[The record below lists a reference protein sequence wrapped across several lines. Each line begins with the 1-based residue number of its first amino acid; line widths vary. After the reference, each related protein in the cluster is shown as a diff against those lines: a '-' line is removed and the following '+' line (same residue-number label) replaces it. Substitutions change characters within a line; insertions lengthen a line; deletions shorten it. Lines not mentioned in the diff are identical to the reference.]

1 MPAMVRRRY
10 APLLMALA
18 LAASGCSALAAEK
31 ESILDQ
37 ESLVIGVKG
46 DQPGLGLEVSEG
58 EFEGFDVDVATYIA
72 DHLGFEESDL
82 RFVEVPSAAREYV
95 LMKGEVPEEELPD
108 LEDEVIDA
116 LEVDE
121 VDMVIAT
128 YSITPARG
136 RMVNFAGP
144 YYVARQDIMVQA
156 GDDSIDDVRDLDG
169 TTICQGAG
177 SNSANRIVEGRGV
190 GADIE
195 EPPTYGEC
203 FDLLE
208 DGTID
213 AVSTDDLILAGFAL
227 DNPEAFRMVNA
238 PFTAER
244 YGVGLRQS
252 DVAGCEEVNRAIT
265 SMYRTDA
272 ANGTDEDDD
281 SGEGGNSPAQQML
294 EQWFGET
301 GLELTTS
308 VPQFDGCG

>member
-1 MPAMVRRRY
+1 MGRRRH
-10 APLLMALA
+10 APLVMALA
-18 LAASGCSALAAEK
+18 VLASSGCSALAAEK

-37 ESLVIGVKG
+37 DGLVIGVKA

-58 EFEGFDVDVATYIA
+58 QFEGFDVDVATYIA

-95 LMKGEVPEEELPD
+95 LMKGEVPDDELPD
-108 LEDEVIDA
+108 VDDEVIDG
-116 LEVDE
+116 LEADE

-144 YYVARQDIMVQA
+144 YYVARQDIMTQA
-156 GDDSIDDVRDLDG
+156 GDESVDDVRDLDG

-190 GADIE
+190 DAAIE

-203 FDLLE
+203 FDMLE
-208 DGTID
+208 DGSVD

-227 DNPEAFRMVNA
+227 DNPTAFRMVNA

-265 SMYRTDA
+265 SMYRTEA
-272 ANGTDEDDD
+272 ANGADEDDD
-281 SGEGGNSPAQQML
+281 SDEGDISPAQQML